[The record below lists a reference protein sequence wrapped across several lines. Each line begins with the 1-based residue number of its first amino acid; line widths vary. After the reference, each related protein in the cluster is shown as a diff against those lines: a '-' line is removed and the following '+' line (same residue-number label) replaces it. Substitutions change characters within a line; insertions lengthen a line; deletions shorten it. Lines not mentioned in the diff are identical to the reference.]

1 LGYPRVSYFG
11 KNVTIG
17 NSTGTTADISQNE
30 KLAIYFSE
38 SVEFNNFEILS
49 GADEF
54 ELLMQA
60 TCGF

>member
-1 LGYPRVSYFG
+1 MGYPRVSYFG
-11 KNVTIG
+11 KKITIG
-17 NSTGTTADISQNE
+17 NVAGTFANISQNE

-54 ELLMQA
+54 EVLMQA